1 MPKPGRLVRICS
13 FASVAAAIIII
24 GAGQAAAGEYVVSQ
38 KKRKFTPAAVVAKV
52 GDKLVFLNDDR
63 FAHNIFSE
71 TPGHE
76 FNIRKQMPGD
86 RYVMT
91 LDRKGEFRV
100 RCAIHPRMRMKI
112 TVE

>member
-1 MPKPGRLVRICS
+1 MEEHSSIPKDLVPYARAYES
-13 FASVAAAIIII
+13 L
-24 GAGQAAAGEYVVSQ
+24 GD
-38 KKRKFTPAAVVAKV
+38 AVTISDPS
-52 GDKLVFLNDDR
+52 DKLVFINDDR

-86 RYVMT
+86 RYVIT